1 MQVKMDADPTNRPD
15 AGFFDARRFLIR
27 ALRSGSCRA
36 QPTAA
41 NLQSA
46 SGLLTSAPIFLY
58 EAERRPAGLEARRG
72 TRVHDRV
79 TGGERERERKGTRHD
94 NVKSAQPAPEATQ
107 INGRSA
113 FLISSEIKTRFG
125 ASLNQIKPESTL
137 GSPLEIIRH
146 STTQHGHGARSN
158 PPRPPSDQPAPGDR
172 PSPIDPK
179 TPGTSPNTRGCPMQ
193 TEP

>member
-79 TGGERERERKGTRHD
+79 TGGEREREKRYKARQRKISTARPRGNANKWSVGFPHFIRNKKNSLWCVAQSNQTRIHLGLAIR
-94 NVKSAQPAPEATQ
+94 NYPPQHNS
-107 INGRSA
+107 
-113 FLISSEIKTRFG
+113 TR
-125 ASLNQIKPESTL
+125 
-137 GSPLEIIRH
+137 
-146 STTQHGHGARSN
+146 
-158 PPRPPSDQPAPGDR
+158 
-172 PSPIDPK
+172 
-179 TPGTSPNTRGCPMQ
+179 TRGTKQPPQ
-193 TEP
+193 TAV